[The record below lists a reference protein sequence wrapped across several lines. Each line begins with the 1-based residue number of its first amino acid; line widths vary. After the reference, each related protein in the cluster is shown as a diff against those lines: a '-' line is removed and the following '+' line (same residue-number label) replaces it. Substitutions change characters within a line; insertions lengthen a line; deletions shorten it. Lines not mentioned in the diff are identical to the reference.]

1 MPIVAPYYYIWGY
14 NNKDA
19 YKTYSLMEYYKGTGG
34 KCVTLAFIIGDI
46 RNPSKMYIDIYELLD
61 DIKAFQDVGGTI
73 IISFGGANSPY
84 LEDIMS
90 EDEMYD
96 TIEKMLLRTG
106 CRAIDW
112 DVEGGHLRKKDLN
125 AKRAKV
131 IVRLQKKF
139 PNLYISFTLPVY
151 PTYGLEGYTSMEL
164 LKDAVKDGVNINVVN
179 GMAMDYYMHPSPAKW
194 NDERLPPPGKTW
206 GGIACEI
213 GDMMVG
219 QFKTLYPNKSTA
231 ELYRMVGLCPMIG
244 TQDDYSIFTTNDF
257 RIVSEYAKK
266 NNIGLVTYWALNR
279 DQVATER
286 NKNYGLPVLSFQNK
300 EDYEFY
306 KAAISSGFMLE
317 SVPSAQPVQVIQ
329 APPQG
334 LPTSTPYI
342 PQPTSAPYIPPPT
355 PYIPLPTS
363 APYIPPPTPYIPLPT
378 SAPYISPPPPQT
390 QVQLPPPPP
399 QPQVQLPPP
408 VQIQPAPPKPQP
420 TQTTQSQKDFT
431 YQFNKF
437 FENEINKIIAIVVL
451 VLILLFSISM
461 SFLIVSR

>member
-34 KCVTLAFIIGDI
+34 KCVTLAFIIG
-46 RNPSKMYIDIYELLD
+46 NSQGKMNTEIYDMLD
-61 DIKAFQDVGGTI
+61 DIKAFQAVGGTI
-73 IISFGGANSPY
+73 IISFGGAVAPY
-84 LEDIMS
+84 LEDFLP
-90 EDEMYD
+90 EDQMYD
-96 TIEKMLLRTG
+96 TIEKLLLDTG

-112 DVEGGHLRKKDLN
+112 DVEGAHILFKNTND
-125 AKRAKV
+125 KRAKV

-151 PTYGLEGYTSMEL
+151 PTFGLDQGCMTL
-164 LKDAVKDGVNINVVN
+164 LKDAITAGVNINIVN
-179 GMAMDYYMHPSPAKW
+179 GMAMDYYMNPSPAKW

-219 QFKTLYPNKSTA
+219 LFKTLYPNKSNA

-244 TQDDYSIFTTNDF
+244 TQDDYSIFKVSDF

-266 NNIGLVTYWALNR
+266 NNIGLVTFWAINR
-279 DQVATER
+279 DQVATEK
-286 NKNYGLPVLSFQNK
+286 NKSYGLPVLSYQNK
-300 EDYEFY
+300 EDFEFY

-355 PYIPLPTS
+355 PYIPPTS
-363 APYIPPPTPYIPLPT
+363 APYIPPPIQ
-378 SAPYISPPPPQT
+378 IQ
-390 QVQLPPPPP
+390 PPPP

-408 VQIQPAPPKPQP
+408 VQIQPAPPQPQP